1 MSDSQNWYFTAE
13 TNAKG
18 YTYIKAYQTKWDP
31 VRKRSHSFNRRHVG
45 RLHDDGRVV
54 PSKAF
59 LEQFPQYAG
68 FPLFYGADKRLV
80 DEETYRRD
88 FPERPGPDR
97 DIEEALKDDVLNV
110 GAAWAIETLAEEAGL
125 FRSLADIFGHAQAR
139 ELLHL
144 AIYKLDQ
151 SGSMAAYG
159 EWWKEV
165 YLKNASPLSDQRIS
179 ELLSAVSIK
188 DFEEFFRLRHA
199 AKLDKAKAED
209 VESLTYALDNTSIST
224 YSKTIGDA
232 AYGHAKRDPDLKQIN
247 YTFVCDQ
254 KDGEIVFA
262 YTYEGSINDAAA
274 LKEIIYRMRAADLDL
289 SNVTLVTDRG
299 YSSLQNVQKMINL
312 ELKFIQGVRIVEDV
326 MKLRFD
332 EYRESFRD
340 IGFYDA
346 ETRAYA
352 RTVKESWKL
361 ETDSGTLNK
370 ELFVHLYRFPG
381 ADEDE
386 MTELAARVA
395 EILKFKAENREVPPE
410 LWRTYRRYIKELP
423 AAEGRKKRWDA
434 MMSIREAVRYAGMFV
449 IRSNIESDP
458 FAALQA
464 YKKRNI
470 VELDFSQYKNWV
482 DGDRLRCTNKSC
494 LGKLLCLHDSG
505 LTALMMMSRAQTN
518 AKTAGLKIP
527 KDSMDV
533 LMAKLRGI
541 KAEKRR
547 NANAWVV
554 RQLSKKQRDM
564 LALLG
569 LKLPPKNS
577 PLIYGSVIRE
587 FRLD

>member
-1 MSDSQNWYFTAE
+1 MQ
-13 TNAKG
+13 
-18 YTYIKAYQTKWDP
+18 P
-31 VRKRSHSFNRRHVG
+31 
-45 RLHDDGRVV
+45 
-54 PSKAF
+54 
-59 LEQFPQYAG
+59 
-68 FPLFYGADKRLV
+68 
-80 DEETYRRD
+80 
-88 FPERPGPDR
+88 
-97 DIEEALKDDVLNV
+97 
-110 GAAWAIETLAEEAGL
+110 
-125 FRSLADIFGHAQAR
+125 
-139 ELLHL
+139 
-144 AIYKLDQ
+144 
-151 SGSMAAYG
+151 
-159 EWWKEV
+159 
-165 YLKNASPLSDQRIS
+165 
-179 ELLSAVSIK
+179 
-188 DFEEFFRLRHA
+188 
-199 AKLDKAKAED
+199 
-209 VESLTYALDNTSIST
+209 SLTYALDNTSISA

-423 AAEGRKKRWDA
+423 AAEGRKKRWDRNDEA
-434 MMSIREAVRYAGMFV
+434 IREAVRYAGMFV

-482 DGDRLRCTNKSC
+482 DGDRLRCTSKSY
-494 LGKLLCLHDSG
+494 LGKLFVCTIAASLR
-505 LTALMMMSRAQTN
+505 LMMMSRAQTN

-541 KAEKRR
+541 KAEKRT

-554 RQLSKKQRDM
+554 QKPRDM

-569 LKLPPKNS
+569 LENPELRDACSLKQGQFRQYLYQARD
-577 PLIYGSVIRE
+577 LI
-587 FRLD
+587 

>member
-346 ETRAYA
+346 ETRAF
-352 RTVKESWKL
+352 KESWKL

-423 AAEGRKKRWDA
+423 AAEGRKKRWDRNDEA
-434 MMSIREAVRYAGMFV
+434 IREAVRYAGMFV

-494 LGKLLCLHDSG
+494 LGKLFVCTIAASLR
-505 LTALMMMSRAQTN
+505 LMMMSRAQTN

-554 RQLSKKQRDM
+554 RQLSQKQRDM

-569 LKLPPKNS
+569 LKLPPKT
-577 PLIYGSVIRE
+577 LR
-587 FRLD
+587 

>member
-159 EWWKEV
+159 EV

-179 ELLSAVSIK
+179 ELLSAVSVK

-346 ETRAYA
+346 ETRTYA

-423 AAEGRKKRWDA
+423 AAEGRKKRWDRNDEA
-434 MMSIREAVRYAGMFV
+434 IREAVRYAGMFV

-482 DGDRLRCTNKSC
+482 DGDRLRCTSKSC
-494 LGKLLCLHDSG
+494 LGKLFVCTIAASLR
-505 LTALMMMSRAQTN
+505 LMMMSRAQTN

-569 LKLPPKNS
+569 LKLPPKT
-577 PLIYGSVIRE
+577 LR
-587 FRLD
+587 

>member
-45 RLHDDGRVV
+45 RLHDVGRVV
-54 PSKAF
+54 PSKAV

-110 GAAWAIETLAEEAGL
+110 GAWAIETLAEEAGL

-312 ELKFIQGVRIVEDV
+312 ELKFIQGVRIIEDV

-423 AAEGRKKRWDA
+423 AAEGRKKRWDRNDEA
-434 MMSIREAVRYAGMFV
+434 IREAVRYAGMFV
-449 IRSNIESDP
+449 IHSNIESDP
-458 FAALQA
+458 FAALHEQ
-464 YKKRNI
+464 
-470 VELDFSQYKNWV
+470 EL
-482 DGDRLRCTNKSC
+482 
-494 LGKLLCLHDSG
+494 
-505 LTALMMMSRAQTN
+505 SR
-518 AKTAGLKIP
+518 
-527 KDSMDV
+527 
-533 LMAKLRGI
+533 
-541 KAEKRR
+541 
-547 NANAWVV
+547 
-554 RQLSKKQRDM
+554 
-564 LALLG
+564 
-569 LKLPPKNS
+569 
-577 PLIYGSVIRE
+577 
-587 FRLD
+587 

>member
-110 GAAWAIETLAEEAGL
+110 GAWAIETLAEEAGL

-423 AAEGRKKRWDA
+423 AAEGRKKRWDRNDEA
-434 MMSIREAVRYAGMFV
+434 IREAVRYAGMFV

-482 DGDRLRCTNKSC
+482 DGDRLRCTNKSY
-494 LGKLLCLHDSG
+494 LGKLFVCTIAASLR
-505 LTALMMMSRAQTN
+505 LMMMSRAQTN

-554 RQLSKKQRDM
+554 QKPRDM

-569 LKLPPKNS
+569 LENPPRILKN
-577 PLIYGSVIRE
+577 
-587 FRLD
+587 

>member
-1 MSDSQNWYFTAE
+1 MSDSQNWYFSAE

-125 FRSLADIFGHAQAR
+125 FRSLADIFGDAQAR

-151 SGSMAAYG
+151 GGSMAAYG

-209 VESLTYALDNTSIST
+209 VESLTYALDNTSISA

-395 EILKFKAENREVPPE
+395 EILKFKAENRDVPPE

-423 AAEGRKKRWDA
+423 AARAERNVGTA
-434 MMSIREAVRYAGMFV
+434 MMRPFVRQ
-449 IRSNIESDP
+449 SDMP
-458 FAALQA
+458 GCLSFAAISKAIL
-464 YKKRNI
+464 
-470 VELDFSQYKNWV
+470 L
-482 DGDRLRCTNKSC
+482 LRCRHTKS
-494 LGKLLCLHDSG
+494 GTLLNWTSAN
-505 LTALMMMSRAQTN
+505 T
-518 AKTAGLKIP
+518 KI
-527 KDSMDV
+527 
-533 LMAKLRGI
+533 G
-541 KAEKRR
+541 
-547 NANAWVV
+547 
-554 RQLSKKQRDM
+554 
-564 LALLG
+564 
-569 LKLPPKNS
+569 
-577 PLIYGSVIRE
+577 
-587 FRLD
+587 

>member
-110 GAAWAIETLAEEAGL
+110 GAWAIETLAEEAGL

-312 ELKFIQGVRIVEDV
+312 ELKFIQGVRIIEDV

-423 AAEGRKKRWDA
+423 AAEGRKKRWDRNDEA
-434 MMSIREAVRYAGMFV
+434 IREAVRYAGMFV

-482 DGDRLRCTNKSC
+482 DGDRLRCTNKSY
-494 LGKLLCLHDSG
+494 LGKLFVCTIAASLR
-505 LTALMMMSRAQTN
+505 LMMMSRAQTN
-518 AKTAGLKIP
+518 AKTAGLKIL

-533 LMAKLRGI
+533 FMAKMRGI
-541 KAEKRR
+541 KAEKR
-547 NANAWVV
+547 
-554 RQLSKKQRDM
+554 
-564 LALLG
+564 
-569 LKLPPKNS
+569 
-577 PLIYGSVIRE
+577 
-587 FRLD
+587 

>member
-110 GAAWAIETLAEEAGL
+110 GAWAIETLAEEAGL

-312 ELKFIQGVRIVEDV
+312 ELKFIQGVRIIEDV

-423 AAEGRKKRWDA
+423 AAEGRKKRWDRNDEA
-434 MMSIREAVRYAGMFV
+434 IREAVRYAGMFV

-482 DGDRLRCTNKSC
+482 DGDRLRCTNKSY
-494 LGKLLCLHDSG
+494 LGKLFVCTIAASLR
-505 LTALMMMSRAQTN
+505 LMMMSRAQTN

-533 LMAKLRGI
+533 FMAKMRGI
-541 KAEKRR
+541 KAEKR
-547 NANAWVV
+547 
-554 RQLSKKQRDM
+554 
-564 LALLG
+564 
-569 LKLPPKNS
+569 
-577 PLIYGSVIRE
+577 
-587 FRLD
+587 

>member
-110 GAAWAIETLAEEAGL
+110 GAWAIETLAEEAGL

-289 SNVTLVTDRG
+289 SNVILVTDRG

-312 ELKFIQGVRIVEDV
+312 ELKFIQGVRIIEDV

-423 AAEGRKKRWDA
+423 AAESRKKRWDRNDEA
-434 MMSIREAVRYAGMFV
+434 IREAVRYAGMFV

-482 DGDRLRCTNKSC
+482 DGDRLRCTNKSY
-494 LGKLLCLHDSG
+494 LGKLFVCTIAASLR
-505 LTALMMMSRAQTN
+505 LMMMSRAQTN
-518 AKTAGLKIP
+518 AKTAGLKIL

-533 LMAKLRGI
+533 FMAKMRGI
-541 KAEKRR
+541 KAEKR
-547 NANAWVV
+547 
-554 RQLSKKQRDM
+554 
-564 LALLG
+564 
-569 LKLPPKNS
+569 
-577 PLIYGSVIRE
+577 
-587 FRLD
+587 

>member
-110 GAAWAIETLAEEAGL
+110 GAAWAIETLAEESGL

-312 ELKFIQGVRIVEDV
+312 ELKFIQGVRIVEE
-326 MKLRFD
+326 LRFD

-395 EILKFKAENREVPPE
+395 EILKFKADNREVPPE

-423 AAEGRKKRWDA
+423 AADGRKKRWDRNDEA
-434 MMSIREAVRYAGMFV
+434 IRDAVRYAGMFV

-482 DGDRLRCTNKSC
+482 DGDRLRCTNKSY
-494 LGKLLCLHDSG
+494 LGKLFVCTIAASLR
-505 LTALMMMSRAQTN
+505 LMMMSRAQTN

-569 LKLPPKNS
+569 LKLPPKT
-577 PLIYGSVIRE
+577 LR
-587 FRLD
+587 

>member
-110 GAAWAIETLAEEAGL
+110 GAWAIETLAEEAGL

-312 ELKFIQGVRIVEDV
+312 ELKFIQGVRIIEDV

-423 AAEGRKKRWDA
+423 AAEGRKKRWDRNDEA
-434 MMSIREAVRYAGMFV
+434 IREAVRYAGMFV

-482 DGDRLRCTNKSC
+482 DGDRLRCTNKSY
-494 LGKLLCLHDSG
+494 LGKLFVCTIAASLR
-505 LTALMMMSRAQTN
+505 LMMMSRAQTN
-518 AKTAGLKIP
+518 AKTADLKIL

-533 LMAKLRGI
+533 FMAKMRGI
-541 KAEKRR
+541 KAEKR
-547 NANAWVV
+547 
-554 RQLSKKQRDM
+554 
-564 LALLG
+564 
-569 LKLPPKNS
+569 
-577 PLIYGSVIRE
+577 
-587 FRLD
+587 